1 MSTAVLLT
9 LTRHGA
15 AVGSIVMRLPIRNQG
30 KAKVSAGHRPNY
42 ELDSSRREINEH
54 IKLSG
59 RAARYK
65 NDLGISI
72 IERG

>member
-9 LTRHGA
+9 FTRHGA
-15 AVGSIVMRLPIRNQG
+15 AVGLIVMRLPIRNQG

-42 ELDSSRREINEH
+42 ELDSARREINER
-54 IKLSG
+54 IKLS
-59 RAARYK
+59 RKAARYK
-65 NDLGISI
+65 DDLGTSI